1 MPDSKLARNEEME
14 KSLFWKKGFIPVYF
28 IAALLLFLLF
38 HFYIQN
44 VTLPI
49 YLLIFMLIGSGVA
62 SIIYNSKKEKKN
74 KL

>member
-1 MPDSKLARNEEME
+1 ME
-14 KSLFWKKGFIPVYF
+14 KSLFWKKRFIPVYF
-28 IAALLLFLLF
+28 IAAVLLFLLF

-49 YLLIFMLIGSGVA
+49 YLLAFMLIGLGVA

>member
-38 HFYIQN
+38 HFYIRN

-49 YLLIFMLIGSGVA
+49 YLLIFMLIGLGVA